1 MISPSDYSSV
11 RNTYQNGRSTLMGLI
26 DYIKKNQNS
35 AFTENGAYSY
45 NTSESEC
52 LDLFYRIGALRN
64 SASDNEINTL
74 VERAYA
80 ENPLDTMKI
89 LFFARDIRNGL
100 GERRVFRTAVEYLA
114 ACHTE
119 SVRKNL
125 ELFSEYG
132 RWDDLVMLYGKSS
145 LDSFII
151 DIIKKQ
157 LESDIINMNSGKT
170 VSLLAKWL
178 PSVNTSSEKTRILA
192 GKIVHALGFT
202 EKHYRKTLSSLRK
215 YIDIIENRLRERDYT
230 FDYSKQPSGA
240 MMLYRKAFIRNDGE
254 RYMQYIEN
262 VHSGKEKLNVS
273 SLYPYDIV
281 RKALSGKI
289 SAEETS
295 ALDAAWKSMN
305 DISSS
310 ERNAIAVIDGS
321 GSMYGCYSS
330 ASPKPFEAALSLG
343 LYFAEK
349 SHGRFANHFI
359 TFSETPRL
367 IEIKGRNIVEKA
379 RYAESFNEIANTD
392 IYAVFRLI
400 LDTALEYN
408 LPQSEL
414 PDTIYII
421 SDMEFDSC
429 AEYNGKRC
437 TNFQAAE
444 HLFRKAG
451 YKLPDIVFWNVAS
464 RNQQIPVKAH
474 QSGAV
479 LVSGSSPKI
488 FDMVKSGD
496 INPFKLMRD
505 IIDSERYS
513 AVSA

>member
-1 MISPSDYSSV
+1 
-11 RNTYQNGRSTLMGLI
+11 MGFI
-26 DYIKKNQNS
+26 DYLKKNQNS
-35 AFTENGAYSY
+35 ALTENGAYSY

-64 SASDNEINTL
+64 SVSDNEITNL

-80 ENPLDTMKI
+80 ENPLDTMRI

-100 GERRVFRTAVEYLA
+100 GERKVFRKAVEYLA
-114 ACHTE
+114 AYHTE

-145 LDSFII
+145 LDDCIT

-157 LESDIINMNSGKT
+157 LESDIINMNNGKNI
-170 VSLLAKWL
+170 SLLAKWL

-202 EKHYRKTLSSLRK
+202 EKYYRKTLSALRK

-230 FDYSKQPSGA
+230 FDYSKQPSKA
-240 MMLYRKAFIRNDGE
+240 MMMYRKAFIRNDRE
-254 RYMQYIEN
+254 RYIQYIEN
-262 VHSGKEKLNVS
+262 VTSGKKKLNVS

-281 RKALSGKI
+281 RNALKRDI
-289 SAEETS
+289 SEEETA

-305 DISSS
+305 DISSD
-310 ERNAIAVIDGS
+310 RNAIAVVDGS
-321 GSMYGCYSS
+321 GSMYCSCG
-330 ASPKPFEAALSLG
+330 SPKPFEAALSLG
-343 LYFAEK
+343 LFFAEK
-349 SHGRFANHFI
+349 SHGKFANHFI
-359 TFSETPRL
+359 TFSKTPRL

-379 RYAESFNEIANTD
+379 KYASSFNEVANTD
-392 IYAVFRLI
+392 ISAVFRLI
-400 LDTALEYN
+400 LDTARKYK

-429 AEYNGKRC
+429 AEYNGKPC
-437 TNFQAAE
+437 TNFQLAE
-444 HLFRKAG
+444 NTFRKAG
-451 YKLPDIVFWNVAS
+451 YRLPDVVFWNVAS
-464 RNQQIPVKAH
+464 RNQQIPVKSH

-496 INPFKLMRD
+496 INPFRIMRD